1 MPLELRADFLFGFYQ
16 GHSRAGKL
24 EDVPSLERL
33 HAALVAGAC
42 SLERQEGKHPDE
54 GIDPLDQE
62 LFAWLETHAPD
73 AIELPMTI
81 PQQSSAIA
89 YRNKGGLKSK
99 ADAPK
104 KACIASART
113 FLGGPVCW
121 FWNDAP
127 SDALVQRLDD
137 VANEVPYLGESE
149 SRVVLGASV
158 MEGIPSSALRACA
171 PSFDARSFRA
181 ADAGYTDELARFFSQ
196 RQKKVKKDKT
206 NQNEEER
213 SLQFNFACLRDVY
226 YAREDE
232 GEPEAAVPWQH
243 GYAMKVVGR
252 RIDRE
257 DYVAVSVCLH
267 RALVSKFGDAL
278 PKSLQYANLKPLAN
292 GLGVQVVSA
301 DAPNN
306 CLTCNDGRDNLLVML
321 PAGTSAQDESRIA
334 QALSQITRLYSRRLG
349 SIDVVFTGERLNL
362 DTFWDPTPQGC
373 KRLFAT
379 EPLFIPDCRPPS
391 RTKNDG
397 LAWTVDDDA
406 RVAFGH
412 VWRDLGFAVSSK
424 GDQGRIDLSRA
435 VAKAGVGIGGGRVV
449 PTSNIRNYV
458 HHTNKGALLVGA
470 WAMMDMAALDR
481 NRCLCAIGQTRHVG
495 GGLLI
500 PVDIPDMSGASAEG
514 RCENDG

>member
-24 EDVPSLERL
+24 EDAPSLERL

-54 GIDPLDQE
+54 GIDSLDQE

-73 AIELPMTI
+73 AIELPVTM

-104 KACIASART
+104 KACVASART

-149 SRVVLGASV
+149 SRVVLSASV
-158 MEGIPSSALRACA
+158 MEGIPSSALRACT

-301 DAPNN
+301 DAPCNY
-306 CLTCNDGRDNLLVML
+306 LTCNDGRDNLLVML
-321 PAGTSAQDESRIA
+321 PAGTSAQDESQIA

-349 SIDVVFTGERLNL
+349 SIAVVFTGERLSL

-412 VWRDLGFAVSSK
+412 VWRDLGFTVSSK

-458 HHTNKGALLVGA
+458 HHTNRGTLLVGA
-470 WAMMDMAALDR
+470 WAMVDMSALDC

-500 PVDIPDMSGASAEG
+500 PVDIPDMSGAFAEG